1 MSFTSGKLTV
11 DLGRQVNLGS
21 LDIKIQTAA
30 TVAQSPKLNLKLELS
45 LKQKQP
51 LLPEELLQCSFGSF
65 ENYTYGFDC
74 LGQTGRYIMITAYG
88 ADMVSILQLVDITIY
103 ENINGETKQQAL
115 CFKHNMHFRTQF
127 ESSKRC
133 YLMLIL
139 KIQEEF

>member
-1 MSFTSGKLTV
+1 MYFTSGKLTV

-74 LGQTGRYIMITAYG
+74 LGQTGRYIMITASG
-88 ADMVSILQLVDITIY
+88 ADIVGNLQLQDIIFY
-103 ENINGETKQQAL
+103 EKINGEIKHFAL
-115 CFKHNMHFRTQF
+115 CFK
-127 ESSKRC
+127 
-133 YLMLIL
+133 Y
-139 KIQEEF
+139 